1 MQVSPMFEKPPELT
15 EKDKTIMTL
24 EDFCYKTDKL
34 REVLN
39 SIKCLLAV
47 DMLGVVEAQLK
58 TDQAIDKFN
67 AYLQKG
73 GEGY

>member
-1 MQVSPMFEKPPELT
+1 MQLQPMFEKPPEIT
-15 EKDKTIMTL
+15 EKDKTLMTL

-39 SIKCLLAV
+39 GIKCLLAV

>member
-1 MQVSPMFEKPPELT
+1 MFEKPPELT

-39 SIKCLLAV
+39 SLKCLLQV

-67 AYLQKG
+67 EYLQKG